1 MVCANRHS
9 VCFLVSLDFII
20 KMCSLSC
27 IGIELSPSFQ
37 PPWAKAMW
45 TCFLPYKH
53 TKFTSVFY
61 SLLGVKPTFTTG
73 DYLVL
78 ITTLLLLDG
87 SGALHSPAN
96 EHQLLRKRRENV
108 SQILV
113 SNWFEQCYWQ
123 NAYDIHLSILLP
135 IRYIRTLLYSALL
148 EIFAVLKVRD
158 SSTAGCL
165 GHFWQQQSP
174 FPKQR

>member
-45 TCFLPYKH
+45 TCFLLYKH
-53 TKFTSVFY
+53 TKFTSVSY

-108 SQILV
+108 SQIL
-113 SNWFEQCYWQ
+113 QCQTGLNSVIDKMCMTYIYPSYFLLDILEHYFILHYWR
-123 NAYDIHLSILLP
+123 SLL
-135 IRYIRTLLYSALL
+135 
-148 EIFAVLKVRD
+148 F
-158 SSTAGCL
+158 
-165 GHFWQQQSP
+165 
-174 FPKQR
+174 

>member
-45 TCFLPYKH
+45 TCFLLHKH
-53 TKFTSVFY
+53 TKFTSVSY

-108 SQILV
+108 SQIL
-113 SNWFEQCYWQ
+113 QCQTGLNSVIDKMRMTYIYPSYFLLDILEHYFILHYWR
-123 NAYDIHLSILLP
+123 SLL
-135 IRYIRTLLYSALL
+135 
-148 EIFAVLKVRD
+148 F
-158 SSTAGCL
+158 
-165 GHFWQQQSP
+165 
-174 FPKQR
+174 